1 MSKVI
6 FTEEQFQAVPTIE
19 NPRTDEK
26 TGKPVVWVNFNL
38 KDFIKP
44 IMAEVAKAKGY
55 HVPTDGLA
63 FNIKSYKGDVSAG
76 FLKTAAPA
84 SETVPETSGNLSAE
98 DAETARGW
106 AKALKSGTVTVE
118 GMKKDL
124 AEHQGVMAEALRLYG
139 AAKAPKAPGI
149 TKAPKAPL
157 AKAS

>member
-1 MSKVI
+1 MTKVI
-6 FTEEQFQAVPTIE
+6 FAEEQFKAVQTIE

-26 TGKPVVWVNFNL
+26 TGRPVVWVNFNL

-55 HVPTDGLA
+55 HVPAGGLA

-84 SETVPETSGNLSAE
+84 SETEPETSGNLSAE
-98 DAETARGW
+98 DSETARGW
-106 AKALKSGTVTVE
+106 AKALKVGKVTVE

-124 AEHQGVMAEALRLYG
+124 AEYEAVMAEVLRLYDTG
-139 AAKAPKAPGI
+139 
-149 TKAPKAPL
+149 KAPKAPL
-157 AKAS
+157 TRAPKAPLTKAG

>member
-6 FTEEQFQAVPTIE
+6 FTEEQFKSVLTIE

-26 TGKPVVWVNFNL
+26 TGRPVVWVNFNL

-55 HVPTDGLA
+55 HVPVEGLA

-76 FLKTAAPA
+76 FLKTVAPA
-84 SETVPETSGNLSAE
+84 SEAVPETSGNLSAE
-98 DAETARGW
+98 DTETARGW
-106 AKALKSGTVTVE
+106 AKALKAGTVTVE

-124 AEHQGVMAEALRLYG
+124 AEYQGVMAEALRLFG
-139 AAKAPKAPGI
+139 VGKAPKAPGI

-157 AKAS
+157 AKAG